1 MSNSMH
7 LVKVLMKV
15 KQMSDGMRKD
25 DSTEEDKHDVPP
37 QQDMPMDTQNKM
49 QQILQN

>member
-25 DSTEEDKHDVPP
+25 DPTEEDKHGVPP
-37 QQDMPMDTQNKM
+37 QQDMHKTRTKMM